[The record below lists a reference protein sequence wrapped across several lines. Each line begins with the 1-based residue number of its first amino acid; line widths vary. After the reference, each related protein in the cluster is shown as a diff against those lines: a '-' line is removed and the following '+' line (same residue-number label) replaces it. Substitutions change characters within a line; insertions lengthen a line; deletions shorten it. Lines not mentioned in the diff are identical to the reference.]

1 MLLLRENRKQPHVRV
16 TIKRK
21 AHVRWFSVERTWQLR
36 EPLRVVHDWG
46 QPLELNITC
55 SPGPA
60 ADAGIFVLQASR
72 HARLVKNRLVI
83 VAVGCPAV
91 RSEPLRPDGK
101 ELALAVAVHEIRAS
115 G

>member
-1 MLLLRENRKQPHVRV
+1 MLLRENRKQPHVRV

-21 AHVRWFSVERTWQLR
+21 AHVRWFSVERTWQVR

-46 QPLELNITC
+46 QPLELNITLL
-55 SPGPA
+55 PGRA
-60 ADAGIFVLQASR
+60 ADAGIFVVQASH
-72 HARLVKNRLVI
+72 HAQAVESRLVI
-83 VAVGCPAV
+83 LAVGCPAE

-101 ELALAVAVHEIRAS
+101 ELAFAVAVHETRAS